1 MDISIQDAVLKDA
14 EEILFLQKLAYGSEA
29 EIYEDDSIPPLTQ
42 TLGEIG
48 LEFDDHLF
56 LKAVQDNRIVGSV
69 RARFIGDTCHIGRLI
84 VHPNQQ
90 NQGIGSR
97 LMNAVESR
105 FAQAQRFELFTGRR
119 SERNLYLY
127 QKLGYRIFKTVSV
140 NDRLQLVYLE
150 KRREAQSP
158 TP

>member
-14 EEILFLQKLAYGSEA
+14 EEILFLQKLAYRSEA
-29 EIYEDDSIPPLTQ
+29 EIYEDDSIPPLAQ

-56 LKAVQDNRIVGSV
+56 LKAVRNHRIAGSV
-69 RARFIGDTCHIGRLI
+69 RARLIGETCHIGKLI

-105 FAQAQRFELFTGRR
+105 FPQAQRFELFTGHR

-127 QKLGYRIFKTVSV
+127 QKLGYRIFQTITL
-140 NDRLQLVYLE
+140 NERLQLVYLE
-150 KRREAQSP
+150 KRREEQSP